1 MLKVT
6 VTVPAACTG
15 LGPGL
20 ESFSLALALRETLE
34 FSVRSD
40 SQLALYIHGEGAP
53 AEENRPPN
61 LHHPAL
67 RAAIAV
73 FQSQESAPAGLSV
86 TIQNRI
92 PVGCGLGDAAALT
105 IGGLLGA
112 NNLLDTPLKRDEL
125 IEMACALTGQPT
137 APIAALLGG
146 LVVTNAVGSTGDI
159 FGARANRLYRRVN
172 VAADAIKAVIVL
184 PDLAAYS
191 DPFPTLAPVPVA
203 ELARSAGRA
212 ALMMEAFR
220 TGDWPL
226 LARTLPDP
234 LVEPGRRALITGADE
249 AIAAAQEAGAL
260 CTAVSGS
267 GPALIAFALVNH
279 KRIEDA
285 LERAFAAVNVRAR
298 VWTAN
303 VDTQGVTVSVTR

>member
-34 FSVRSD
+34 FSVRPD
-40 SQLALYIHGEGAP
+40 SQLALYVHGEGD
-53 AEENRPPN
+53 RPPD
-61 LHHPAL
+61 LRHPAL

-73 FQSQESAPAGLSV
+73 FQNQESAPAGLSV
-86 TIQNRI
+86 SVQSRI
-92 PVGCGLGDAAALT
+92 PPNCGLGDIAALT
-105 IGGLLGA
+105 VGGLLGA

-125 IEMACALTGQPT
+125 IDIACKLTGLES

-146 LVVTNAVGSTGDI
+146 LVVTSSAGSERI
-159 FGARANRLYRRVN
+159 YRRVA
-172 VAADAIKAVIVL
+172 VAADALKAVIVL

-191 DPFPTLAPVPVA
+191 DPLPTLAPVSLT
-203 ELARSAGRA
+203 ELAGISGRA

-220 TGDWPL
+220 AGDWSL

-234 LVEPGRRALITGADE
+234 LVAPRRRALITGADQ

-260 CTAVSGS
+260 CTVVCGG

-285 LERAFAAVNVRAR
+285 LQRAFAESNIRSRA
-298 VWTAN
+298 WTAN
-303 VDTQGVTVSVTR
+303 VDTQGVTVSVSR

>member
-20 ESFSLALALRETLE
+20 ESFSLALGLRETLE
-34 FSVRSD
+34 FSVRAD
-40 SQLALYIHGEGAP
+40 SQLALYVHGEGDRA
-53 AEENRPPN
+53 PN
-61 LHHPAL
+61 LRHPAL

-73 FQSQESAPAGLSV
+73 FQSQERAPAGLSV
-86 TIQNRI
+86 SIQSRI
-92 PVGCGLGDAAALT
+92 PVGCGLGDVAALT
-105 IGGLLGA
+105 VGGLLGA
-112 NNLLDTPLKRDEL
+112 NNVVDTPLKRDEL
-125 IEMACALTGQPT
+125 IAMACQLTGLPT

-146 LVVTNAVGSTGDI
+146 LVVTSNGRDHE
-159 FGARANRLYRRVN
+159 RLYRRVN
-172 VAADAIKAVIVL
+172 VAADALKAVIVL

-191 DPFPTLAPVPVA
+191 DPFPTLAPVSLTA
-203 ELARSAGRA
+203 LSQSYGRA

-220 TGDWPL
+220 AGDWSL
-226 LARTLPDP
+226 LTRTLSDP

-249 AIAAAQEAGAL
+249 AIAAAREAGAL
-260 CTAVSGS
+260 CTVVSGS

-279 KRIEDA
+279 KRIEDS
-285 LERAFAAVNVRAR
+285 LQRAFAGSNIRSR

-303 VDTQGVTVSVTR
+303 VDTQGVTVSVSR